1 MDVCFAKQFTDFL
14 NRVERLKSVRRHC
27 VTADGEPET
36 VAAHSWRTALMA
48 YLLKDE
54 LGAVDIDRVIRM
66 CLIHDIG
73 EAVTGDIPTFV
84 KNGDHER
91 TEREAVGALLKG
103 LSEPLEKELL
113 GMFAEMEAQE
123 TKEAK
128 LYKALD
134 RLEAVI
140 SHNES
145 DIATWLPLEY
155 ELQQTYAAANVK
167 GFPALEALQEEA
179 VRRTK
184 EKIAEEASRQ
194 KDR

>member
-1 MDVCFAKQFTDFL
+1 
-14 NRVERLKSVRRHC
+14 
-27 VTADGEPET
+27 
-36 VAAHSWRTALMA
+36 
-48 YLLKDE
+48 
-54 LGAVDIDRVIRM
+54 
-66 CLIHDIG
+66 
-73 EAVTGDIPTFV
+73 
-84 KNGDHER
+84 
-91 TEREAVGALLKG
+91 
-103 LSEPLEKELL
+103 
-113 GMFAEMEAQE
+113 MFAEMEAQE

>member
-1 MDVCFAKQFTDFL
+1 MDGFSARQFTDFL
-14 NRVERLKSVRRHC
+14 NRVEKLKSVRRHC

-36 VAAHSWRTALMA
+36 VAAHTWRMALMA

-54 LGAVDIDRVIRM
+54 LGDIDIDRVIRM

-73 EAVTGDIPTFV
+73 EAVTGDIPTFE
-84 KNGDHER
+84 KNGGHER
-91 TEREAVGALLKG
+91 TERQAVEDLLGGLPGALAEELKA
-103 LSEPLEKELL
+103 L
-113 GMFAEMEAQE
+113 FAEMEALE

-128 LYKALD
+128 VYKALD

-145 DIATWLPLEY
+145 DISTWLPLEY
-155 ELQQTYAAANVK
+155 ELQQTYAARNVE

-184 EKIAEEASRQ
+184 EKIAEEASRR
-194 KDR
+194 KDG

>member
-1 MDVCFAKQFTDFL
+1 MDGFSARQFTDFL
-14 NRVERLKSVRRHC
+14 NRVEKLKSVRRHC

-36 VAAHSWRTALMA
+36 VAAHTWRTALMA

-54 LGAVDIDRVIRM
+54 LGDIDIDRVIRM

-73 EAVTGDIPTFV
+73 EAVTGDIPTFE
-84 KNGDHER
+84 KNGGHER
-91 TEREAVGALLKG
+91 TERQAVEDLLGGLPGALEEELKA
-103 LSEPLEKELL
+103 L
-113 GMFAEMEAQE
+113 FAEMEALE

-128 LYKALD
+128 VYKALD

-145 DIATWLPLEY
+145 DISTWLPLEY
-155 ELQQTYAAANVK
+155 ELQQTYAARNVE

-184 EKIAEEASRQ
+184 EKIAEEASRR
-194 KDR
+194 KDG

>member
-1 MDVCFAKQFTDFL
+1 MDGFSARQFTDFL
-14 NRVERLKSVRRHC
+14 NRVEKLKSVRRHC

-36 VAAHSWRTALMA
+36 VAAHTWRTALMA

-54 LGAVDIDRVIRM
+54 LGDIDIDRVIRM

-73 EAVTGDIPTFV
+73 EAVTGDIPTFE
-84 KNGDHER
+84 KNGGHER
-91 TEREAVGALLKG
+91 TERQAVEDLLGGLPGALAEELKA
-103 LSEPLEKELL
+103 L
-113 GMFAEMEAQE
+113 FAEMEALE

-128 LYKALD
+128 VYKALD

-145 DIATWLPLEY
+145 DISTWLPLEY
-155 ELQQTYAAANVK
+155 ELQQTYAARNVE

-184 EKIAEEASRQ
+184 EKIAEEASRR
-194 KDR
+194 KDG

>member
-1 MDVCFAKQFTDFL
+1 MDGFCAKQFTDFL

-54 LGAVDIDRVIRM
+54 LVDADVDRVIRM

-84 KNGDHER
+84 KNAEQEE
-91 TEREAVGALLKG
+91 TEKEAVAKLLKG
-103 LSEPLEKELL
+103 LPGPLEQELGEL
-113 GMFAEMEAQE
+113 FSEMEAQE

-128 LYKALD
+128 IYKALD

-155 ELQQTYAAANVK
+155 ELQQTYAAQREVWIN
-167 GFPALEALQEEA
+167 
-179 VRRTK
+179 RK
-184 EKIAEEASRQ
+184 E
-194 KDR
+194 

>member
-1 MDVCFAKQFTDFL
+1 MDGFCAKQFTDFL

-54 LGAVDIDRVIRM
+54 LGDADMDRVIRM

-84 KNGDHER
+84 KIAEQEE
-91 TEREAVGALLKG
+91 TEKEAVAKLLKG
-103 LSEPLEKELL
+103 LPGPLEQELGEL
-113 GMFAEMEAQE
+113 FSEMEAQE

-128 LYKALD
+128 IYKALD

-155 ELQQTYAAANVK
+155 ELQQTYAAANVR
-167 GFPALEALQEEA
+167 GFPALEALQLRRDELTERWLLLQEE
-179 VRRTK
+179 
-184 EKIAEEASRQ
+184 
-194 KDR
+194 